1 MLFRSHRMPI
11 SKEEKQEIVKKFGNN
26 DLDTGSPEVQIAI
39 LTHRIR
45 ELTDHVKVHK
55 KDNHTRRGLVQLV
68 SKRKRLLKYLVRKNV
83 DSYVN
88 LVKELGIRG

>member
-1 MLFRSHRMPI
+1 MPI

-26 DLDTGSPEVQIAI
+26 ESDTGSPEVQISI

-55 KDNHTRRGLVQLV
+55 KDNHTRRGLVKLV
-68 SKRKRLLKYLVRKNV
+68 SKRKKLLKYLIRKKV
-83 DSYVN
+83 DSYVKIN
-88 LVKELGIRG
+88 KELGIRG